1 MSIYCHHMDTEIKN
15 TVSFTIVYVNKR
27 EKYLGVNLTKY
38 VWNSHTK
45 IT

>member
-1 MSIYCHHMDTEIKN
+1 MDTEIKN
-15 TVSFTIVYVNKR
+15 TVSFTSVYVNKR

-38 VWNSHTK
+38 VWNLHTK